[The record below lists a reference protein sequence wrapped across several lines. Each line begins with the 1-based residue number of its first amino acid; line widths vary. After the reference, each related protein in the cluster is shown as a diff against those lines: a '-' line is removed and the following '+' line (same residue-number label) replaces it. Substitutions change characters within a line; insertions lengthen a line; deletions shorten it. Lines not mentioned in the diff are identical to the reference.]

1 MWLWHCE
8 LKQIQNEKVIGDGDC
23 RMNLQTQIRK
33 QHKPLSKTWS
43 ENFGSKGIEALCE
56 VQKVVDILQSNPDS
70 EADF

>member
-1 MWLWHCE
+1 
-8 LKQIQNEKVIGDGDC
+8 
-23 RMNLQTQIRK
+23 MNLQTQIRK

-56 VQKVVDILQSNPDS
+56 VQKVVDILQYNPDS